1 MPRIKTT
8 RTVTVALYL
17 LRIYLLAMLLII
29 LTKFIIEAR
38 GRGARDAERPFR
50 IEELSGTIESL
61 QKQLAAMSVEGRKQL
76 EVEANDFDKLVRS
89 IHLVM
94 RTV

>member
-29 LTKFIIEAR
+29 LTKFVIEAR
-38 GRGARDAERPFR
+38 GR
-50 IEELSGTIESL
+50 SSH
-61 QKQLAAMSVEGRKQL
+61 
-76 EVEANDFDKLVRS
+76 EANAPAATGQSASSAAESVSRDSATSR
-89 IHLVM
+89 
-94 RTV
+94 

>member
-17 LRIYLLAMLLII
+17 LRIYLLVMLLII

-38 GRGARDAERPFR
+38 GKGERGADAPAATGQSAVPAAEGP
-50 IEELSGTIESL
+50 SGNVKTS
-61 QKQLAAMSVEGRKQL
+61 GR
-76 EVEANDFDKLVRS
+76 V
-89 IHLVM
+89 
-94 RTV
+94 